1 MIVPQYWAEAS
12 ARHRDAKRQLT
23 LRRFGWSDQS
33 QADAQAQ
40 AEARVAEAMQR
51 ALSGETLP
59 KREPKVGYNGAKGVP
74 IREEI
79 VDRAGETVVTR
90 NSYGARCLN
99 TPNVLFA
106 DIDFPG
112 KPPWRWTLL
121 VMAGLLPLALWGGR
135 WLDSKG
141 WMGAFVLLALVFGG
155 AIAGR
160 LFSAWLKA
168 SGGAEQQARR
178 RVQAFA
184 KAHPEVGLRLYRT
197 PAGLRVLLT
206 HRLFDPDE
214 PAVDECFNAL
224 KVDPLY
230 ARMCRHQHCF
240 RARVSAKPWRIGIQQ
255 HMRPRPGVW
264 PVAPERLPLRQA
276 WVQAYEAKA
285 QGFAACRWIE
295 TLGSTAVH
303 PDVAP
308 VLAWHDTLCRTTQGL
323 PLA

>member
-1 MIVPQYWAEAS
+1 MIVPLYWAEAS
-12 ARHRDAKRQLT
+12 ARHRDAQRQLT

-33 QADAQAQ
+33 QADAQAK

-51 ALSGETLP
+51 VLSGEKLP

-79 VDRAGETVVTR
+79 VDRDGETVITR

-106 DIDFPG
+106 DIDFPD

-121 VMAGLLPLALWGGR
+121 VMAALLPLALWGGR
-135 WLDSKG
+135 WLGSQG
-141 WMGAFVLLALVFGG
+141 WMVAFALLALILSGVVARWLFG
-155 AIAGR
+155 
-160 LFSAWLKA
+160 AWLRA
-168 SGGAEQQARR
+168 SGGAEQQARQ
-178 RVQAFA
+178 RVQAYA
-184 KAHPEVGLRLYRT
+184 SLRPEAGLRLYRT

-206 HRLFDPDE
+206 HRLFDPNE
-214 PAVDECFNAL
+214 PAVDECFKVL
-224 KVDPLY
+224 GVDPLY

-255 HMRPRPGVW
+255 HLRPRPGVW
-264 PVAPERLPLRQA
+264 PVAPERLRLRQA

-285 QGFAACRWIE
+285 QGFAACRWVE
-295 TLGSTAVH
+295 TLGASAVH
-303 PDVAP
+303 LDVAP
-308 VLAWHDTLCRTTQGL
+308 VLAWHDTLSRATQGL